1 MNGANLPGHLRIN
14 LEASTIMFV
23 DDNPMALE
31 ILNSVFYGFGAKDRV
46 KCGSLEEAK
55 YQITTRRVDLIFLDT
70 GFPNDGWYT
79 FMQWLRREAPDP
91 ACFSPVII
99 VTGHSTRAMV
109 RKARDAGAHFTIAK
123 PISTGVLLNRL
134 AWIAHEQR
142 PFVRNAIYSGPDRR
156 WKNNGAPPGTDG
168 RRSGDAATAEAG
180 EAELAAD
187 AKVSA

>member
-1 MNGANLPGHLRIN
+1 MNGANLPAHLRIN

-31 ILNSVFYGFGAKDRV
+31 ILNSVFYGFGAKDRI
-46 KCGSLEEAK
+46 KCSSLEEAK
-55 YQITTRRVDLIFLDT
+55 YMLTTRRVDLVFLDT

-91 ACFSPVII
+91 TCFAPVII

-123 PISTGVLLNRL
+123 PITTGVLLNRL

-156 WKNNGAPPGTDG
+156 WKNNGAPPGEGG
-168 RRSGDAATAEAG
+168 RRSGDAAAEE
-180 EAELAAD
+180 EAVAE